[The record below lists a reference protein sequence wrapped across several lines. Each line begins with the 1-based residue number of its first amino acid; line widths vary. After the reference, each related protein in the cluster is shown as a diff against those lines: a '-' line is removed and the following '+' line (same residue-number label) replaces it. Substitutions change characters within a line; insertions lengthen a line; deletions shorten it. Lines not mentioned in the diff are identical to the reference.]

1 MEFFIRHKTVVAFI
15 GFSLFCII
23 SLSVQSTS
31 FTMTIE
37 GVGSAIMM
45 PFQKAYNGFHNGVSR
60 FWAGFTDLSVVREE
74 LQKTRKQLQ
83 YYESVAD
90 ELTEIKN
97 ENQRLRQILILKEKI
112 EYKSVPATIISKDPD
127 NWFRTIIIDRGEKD
141 GIKVNMPVIAYQGGI
156 KAVVGKIIE
165 VRGSISRVLPI
176 ISPDMKIGVKFQDSK
191 YPGLLSG
198 LSINSDQCVMDYIS
212 RTALVNLGNL
222 VVTSAQ
228 GGVFPPG
235 LYIGNVVKTAL
246 HESNPYQR
254 AIIKPVIDFNLL
266 EEVFVILK
274 DPDEVLN
281 QLFEEPK

>member
-1 MEFFIRHKTVVAFI
+1 
-15 GFSLFCII
+15 
-23 SLSVQSTS
+23 
-31 FTMTIE
+31 
-37 GVGSAIMM
+37 M
-45 PFQKAYNGFHNGVSR
+45 PFQKVYNGFHNGVSR
-60 FWAGFTDLSVVREE
+60 FWAGFTDLNVVREE
-74 LQKTRKQLQ
+74 LQKTRKKIQ

-97 ENQRLRQILILKEKI
+97 ENQRLRQVLTLRERI

-127 NWFRTIIIDRGEKD
+127 NWFRTIIIDRGASD

-176 ISPDMKIGVKFQDSK
+176 ISPDMKLGVKFQESR

-198 LSINSDQCVMDYIS
+198 LSINSDLCVMDYIS
-212 RTALVNLGNL
+212 RTALINIGNL

-235 LYIGNVVKTAL
+235 IYVGNVIKTTL

-254 AIIKPVIDFNLL
+254 AIIKSVIDFNLL

-274 DPDEVLN
+274 DPDEALN
-281 QLFEEPK
+281 QIFEEQK